1 MNPNATATPPE
12 YILGTGADELARLAF
27 QNRLWSDAAH
37 EAWKLARIA
46 PGQRVLDIGCGPGFA
61 SFDLAELVGAAGHVT
76 GIDESASF
84 IAHLRD
90 QARERRLPQLT
101 GHVGDVQTLA
111 EHAGVAAE
119 GPFDIAYA
127 RWVLCFV
134 PRPADVVSNAAR
146 LLKPGGRLV
155 VHDYFNYAAMRV
167 APMGT
172 PFAALY
178 ERIVAATDKSWRG
191 RGGDPD
197 VVGRL
202 PGFCDKAGLRVTH
215 MRAHQRIA
223 RPGESMFHWAGTWWK
238 NYVPKLA
245 EMGAIS
251 ASDRD
256 AFFTGW
262 SELEA
267 SRDGWITCP
276 CVFEVIAE
284 KV

>member
-1 MNPNATATPPE
+1 MATSATATPPE

-61 SFDLAELVGAAGHVT
+61 SFDLAELVGKDGHVAA
-76 GIDESASF
+76 IDESPGF

-90 QARERRLPQLT
+90 QARERRLPQLK
-101 GHVGDVQTLA
+101 GHTGDVQMLA
-111 EHAGVAAE
+111 DYAALAGE

-134 PRPADVVSNAAR
+134 SRPVDVVANAAR

-202 PGFCDKAGLRVTH
+202 PGFCIKAGLKVTS

-223 RPGESMFHWAGTWWK
+223 RPGETMFHWAGTWWK

-245 EMGAIS
+245 EMRAIS
-251 ASDRD
+251 AADRD
-256 AFFTGW
+256 GFFTGW
-262 SELEA
+262 AELEA
-267 SRDGWITCP
+267 SQDGWITCP

-284 KV
+284 KP